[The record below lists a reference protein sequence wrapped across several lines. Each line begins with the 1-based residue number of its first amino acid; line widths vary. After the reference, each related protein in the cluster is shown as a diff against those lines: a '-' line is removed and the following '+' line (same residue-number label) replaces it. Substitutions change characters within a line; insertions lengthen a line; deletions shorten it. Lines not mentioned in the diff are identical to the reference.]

1 MVMNRSR
8 FDRDYCAA
16 GIKRFQELDPTQFRP
31 LMPEQLE
38 GYPPATRAFCRKCEQ
53 WTGVKKDGFFVKH
66 KSSKAGYKSGAD
78 NRPGEPQR
86 ERGRRQ

>member
-1 MVMNRSR
+1 MALNRSR

-16 GIKRFQELDPTQFRP
+16 GEKRMQELDPNQFRWRGERNQFGEAMCH
-31 LMPEQLE
+31 LCDQ
-38 GYPPATRAFCRKCEQ
+38 YTKI
-53 WTGVKKDGFFVKH
+53 KKDGFFVKH

-78 NRPGEPQR
+78 NRPGEPPR